1 MLWQLRAIAEELVA
15 TGARL
20 AREKPVPFFSA
31 AGVVGLVLLWLL
43 LKLFGALF
51 GVGGA
56 VDPFVLVSASG
67 RVIYE
72 DGSPLPQGL
81 IVTFMPQGD
90 AGSSSGLRA
99 GVAPVAAN
107 TGAFSTRLRLPR
119 DLKAPYKLRVAIVGN
134 SLRPADPKIVPDG
147 YADLATTALV
157 VETRGS
163 GIEIKIPKPTGQ

>member
-51 GVGGA
+51 GGGGA

-67 RVIYE
+67 RVTYE

-90 AGSSSGLRA
+90 AGSSSGLRS
-99 GVAPVAAN
+99 GVAPLAPN

-119 DLKAPYKLRVAIVGN
+119 GSKPPYKLRVAIVGN
-134 SLRPADPKIVPDG
+134 SLQPADPKIVPAG

-163 GIEIKIPKPTGQ
+163 GIEIKIPKPSGQ